1 MRKLFTLALV
11 LLLMGCSGNK
21 ENKQLNYMVRDHV
34 VGEKKILRQRPQKEP
49 DWISSTYR
57 AAKSFPEYEL
67 FVGIS
72 PFATNE
78 KEAVKMAEENAI
90 NQLAVYLGVSIESE
104 IKNSKFLNK
113 SMGEEELKIIVEEK
127 SRQAAN
133 NFAKGIKILETY
145 TEWGER
151 YSENQIWENYV
162 QCYVL
167 YGLEKTEYLKS
178 QEEILKN
185 LDF

>member
-1 MRKLFTLALV
+1 
-11 LLLMGCSGNK
+11 
-21 ENKQLNYMVRDHV
+21 MVKDHI
-34 VGEKKILRQRPQKEP
+34 VGEKKVLRQRPLKEP

-57 AAKSFPEYEL
+57 ASKSFPEYEL

-90 NQLAVYLGVSIESE
+90 NQLAIYLGVSIESE

-145 TEWGER
+145 MEWGER
-151 YSENQIWENYV
+151 YTENQIWENYV
-162 QCYVL
+162 QSYVL

-185 LDF
+185 IDF